1 MFFKDFTK
9 ASGGLPFRRIW
20 MDSGSELKIIET
32 IIERYR
38 LPKDGTQSMIINSQ
52 VKAPVNPIEAA
63 NKLVQNRMQVFAT
76 KNLVNDPE
84 LLCEAITYQLNR
96 QPRPDRGNLTPV
108 QLVRLTGMDRME
120 INRNY
125 KSRSVLG
132 VDKMKK
138 INVGDRVRYLL
149 LSRKEQN
156 EKGINPKTKGFAAK
170 WSPNVHTVLKK
181 NALGFGWKRA
191 IRSTDIWC
199 LCTNA
204 RKLWK

>member
-1 MFFKDFTK
+1 MTTFLEVFFKDFTK
-9 ASGGLPFRRIW
+9 ASGGLPIRRLW

-38 LPKDGTQSMIINSQ
+38 LPRDGTQSMIINSQ
-52 VKAPVNPIEAA
+52 VKAPVNPVEAA

-96 QPRPDRGNLTPV
+96 QPRPDRGNLTPI

-156 EKGINPKTKGFAAK
+156 EKGIAGGSQGRRVGKRKRSHGEIVPVRVRPRKFCFLADFQ
-170 WSPNVHTVLKK
+170 KK
-181 NALGFGWKRA
+181 SWK
-191 IRSTDIWC
+191 S
-199 LCTNA
+199 
-204 RKLWK
+204 